1 MATPKKQADG
11 SWRIQIEIAGVRS
24 SKSASTKREC
34 ENWAAIR
41 TAELRN
47 DAKTGLSGNHT
58 LLAALRKYATDVSP
72 KNKGE
77 RWEVVRLKALERQ
90 LPVSLPIQRITS
102 QTLSE
107 WRDDRLRSV
116 NKSTGLPLKPASV
129 LREMKLLGS
138 VFEVAR
144 REWRWISENPLKDVR
159 KPSSP
164 EHRTRTIKFTE
175 TRKLL
180 KTMGYHDGKPQSI
193 TQALAV
199 CMLFALSTGMRNGE
213 IIGMTW
219 ANVKDDHV
227 HLPDTKTDKA
237 RDVPLSKVGK
247 RLLDR
252 MRGFDTVQVFGLSS
266 QTRDALFRKYRDRA
280 GIEGLTWH
288 DLRHSAATR
297 LGKAGNLSVIELC
310 KIFGWADPKQAM
322 TYFNP
327 TVQDLAAK
335 L

>member
-1 MATPKKQADG
+1 MATPKKQTDG
-11 SWRIQIEIAGVRS
+11 SWRIQIEIAGIRS
-24 SKSASTKREC
+24 SKSAPTKREC

-77 RWEVVRLKALERQ
+77 RWEVVRLTALERQ
-90 LPVSLPIQRITS
+90 LPVSLPIQRITA

-107 WRDDRLRSV
+107 WRDGRLLKV
-116 NKSTGLPLKPASV
+116 KPASV
-129 LREMKLLGS
+129 LREMKLLSS

-144 REWRWISENPLKDVR
+144 REWRWIAENPLKDVR

-164 EHRTRTIKFTE
+164 EHRTRTIKFSE

-180 KTMGYHDGKPQSI
+180 RVMAYHRGKPQSI
-193 TQALAV
+193 TQVLAV

-213 IIGMTW
+213 IMALTW
-219 ANVKDDHV
+219 ANVKDGYV
-227 HLPDTKTDKA
+227 HLPDTKTDKS
-237 RDVPLSKVGK
+237 RDVPLSGVGK

-252 MRGFDTVQVFGLSS
+252 MRGFDPELVFGLTS

-297 LGKAGNLSVIELC
+297 LGKSGKIEVLSLC
-310 KIFGWADPKQAM
+310 KIFGWNDPKMASV
-322 TYFNP
+322 YFNP
-327 TVQDLAAK
+327 TIQDLQNM

>member
-11 SWRIQIEIAGVRS
+11 SWRIQIEVLGIRC
-24 SKSASTKREC
+24 SKSAPTKREC
-34 ENWAAIR
+34 EQWAATR
-41 TAELRN
+41 TAQIRS

-58 LLAALRKYATDVSP
+58 LLAALKKYATDVSP

-77 RWEVVRLKALERQ
+77 HWEIVRLKSFERQ
-90 LPVSLPIQRITS
+90 LPVTLPIQRITPEHLG
-102 QTLSE
+102 Q
-107 WRDDRLRSV
+107 WRDTRLQQV
-116 NKSTGLPLKPASV
+116 KPASV
-129 LREMKLLGS
+129 LRDMKLLGS

-144 REWRWISENPLKDVR
+144 REWRWIAENPLKEVR

-164 EHRTRTIKFTE
+164 EHRTRTIRFTE
-175 TRKLL
+175 TRKIL
-180 KTMGYHDGKPQSI
+180 KAMTYHRGKPQSI

-213 IIGMTW
+213 IMAMTW
-219 ANVKDDHV
+219 ANVKDGYI
-227 HLPDTKTDKA
+227 HLPDTKTDKS
-237 RDVPLSKVGK
+237 RDVPLSKVGR
-247 RLLDR
+247 RLLER
-252 MRGFDTVQVFGLSS
+252 MRGFDPVLVFGLSS

-297 LGKAGNLSVIELC
+297 LGKANKLTVLELC
-310 KIFGWADPKQAM
+310 KIMGWSDPKMAM
-322 TYFNP
+322 VYVNP

>member
-11 SWRIQIEIAGVRS
+11 SWRIQIEVLGIRG
-24 SKSASTKREC
+24 SKSATTKREC
-34 ENWAAIR
+34 EQWAATR
-41 TAELRN
+41 TAQIRS

-58 LLAALRKYATDVSP
+58 LLAALKKYATDVSP

-77 RWEVVRLKALERQ
+77 HWEIVRLKSFERQ
-90 LPVSLPIQRITS
+90 LPVTLPIQRITPEHLS
-102 QTLSE
+102 Q
-107 WRDDRLRSV
+107 WRDTRLQQV
-116 NKSTGLPLKPASV
+116 KPASV
-129 LREMKLLGS
+129 LRDMKLLGS

-144 REWRWISENPLKDVR
+144 REWRWIAENPLKEVR

-164 EHRTRTIKFTE
+164 EHRTRTIRFTE

-180 KTMGYHDGKPQSI
+180 KTMTYHRGRPQSI

-213 IIGMTW
+213 IMGMTW
-219 ANVKDDHV
+219 ANVKDGYI
-227 HLPDTKTDKA
+227 HLPDTKTDKS
-237 RDVPLSKVGK
+237 RDVPLSKVGR
-247 RLLDR
+247 RLLER
-252 MRGFDTVQVFGLSS
+252 MRGFDPVLVFGLSS

-288 DLRHSAATR
+288 DLRHSAASR
-297 LGKAGNLSVIELC
+297 LGKAGSLSVLELC
-310 KIFGWADPKQAM
+310 KVFGWSNPAQAM
-322 TYFNP
+322 QYFNP

>member
-58 LLAALRKYATDVSP
+58 LLEALRKYAADVSP

-77 RWEVVRLKALERQ
+77 RWEVVRLTALERQ
-90 LPVSLPIQRITS
+90 LPVSLPIQRITA

-107 WRDDRLRSV
+107 WRDGRLLKV
-116 NKSTGLPLKPASV
+116 KPASV

-144 REWRWISENPLKDVR
+144 REWRWIAENPLKEVR

-193 TQALAV
+193 TQSLAV

-213 IIGMTW
+213 IIGLTW
-219 ANVKDDHV
+219 ANVKDDYV
-227 HLPDTKTDKA
+227 HLPDTKTDKS

-247 RLLDR
+247 RLIER
-252 MRGFDTVQVFGLSS
+252 MRGFDPALVFGLSS

-280 GIEGLTWH
+280 GIKGLTWH

-297 LGKAGNLSVIELC
+297 LGKAGSLSVLELC
-310 KIFGWADPKQAM
+310 KVFGWSNPAQAM
-322 TYFNP
+322 QYFNP

>member
-1 MATPKKQADG
+1 MATPKKIATG
-11 SWRIQIEIAGVRS
+11 WRIQIEIAGVRD
-24 SKSASTKREC
+24 SKVLPTKREC

-47 DAKTGLSGNHT
+47 NAKTGLSGNHT
-58 LLAALRKYATDVSP
+58 LLQALRKYATDVSP

-77 RWEVVRLKALERQ
+77 RWEVVRLTALERQ
-90 LPVSLPIQRITS
+90 LPVSLPIQRITA

-107 WRDDRLRSV
+107 WRDGRLLKV
-116 NKSTGLPLKPASV
+116 KPASV

-144 REWRWISENPLKDVR
+144 REWRWIAENPLKEVR

-180 KTMGYHDGKPQSI
+180 RSMGYQRGRPQSI
-193 TQALAV
+193 TQSLAI

-213 IIGMTW
+213 IIGLTW
-219 ANVKDDHV
+219 ANVKDGYV
-227 HLPDTKTDKA
+227 HLPDTKTDKS
-237 RDVPLSKVGK
+237 RDVPLSKVGR

-252 MRGFDTVQVFGLSS
+252 MRGFDPVLVFGLTS

-280 GIEGLTWH
+280 GIQGLTWH

-297 LGKAGNLSVIELC
+297 LGKGLGKSEKLTVLELC
-310 KIFGWADPKQAM
+310 KIMGWSDPKMAM
-322 TYFNP
+322 VYVNP

>member
-77 RWEVVRLKALERQ
+77 RWEVIRLTALERQ
-90 LPVSLPIQRITS
+90 LPVSLPIQRITPDLLG
-102 QTLSE
+102 Q
-107 WRDDRLRSV
+107 WRDGRL
-116 NKSTGLPLKPASV
+116 LKVKPSSV
-129 LREMKLLGS
+129 LREMKLLSS

-144 REWRWISENPLKDVR
+144 REWRWIAENPLKDVR

-164 EHRTRTIKFTE
+164 EHRTRTIKFSE
-175 TRKLL
+175 TRRLL
-180 KTMGYHDGKPQSI
+180 RSMTYHRGKPQSI

-213 IIGMTW
+213 IMALTW
-219 ANVKDDHV
+219 TNVKDGYV
-227 HLPDTKTDKA
+227 YLPETKTDKS

-247 RLLDR
+247 RLLER
-252 MRGFDTVQVFGLSS
+252 MRGFNSVLVFGLTS
-266 QTRDALFRKYRDRA
+266 QTRDTLFRKYRDRV
-280 GIEGLTWH
+280 GVDGLTWH

-297 LGKAGNLSVIELC
+297 LGKGLGKAEKLTVLELC
-310 KIFGWADPKQAM
+310 KIMGWSDPKMAM
-322 TYFNP
+322 VYVNP

>member
-77 RWEVVRLKALERQ
+77 RWEVIRLTALERQ
-90 LPVSLPIQRITS
+90 LPVSLPIQRITPDLLG
-102 QTLSE
+102 Q
-107 WRDDRLRSV
+107 WRDGRL
-116 NKSTGLPLKPASV
+116 LKVKPSSV

-144 REWRWISENPLKDVR
+144 REWRWIAENPLKDVR

-164 EHRTRTIKFTE
+164 EHRTRTITFIE

-180 KTMGYHDGKPQSI
+180 KVMTYHRGKPQSI
-193 TQALAV
+193 TQSLAV

-213 IIGMTW
+213 IMALTW
-219 ANVKDDHV
+219 ANVKDGYV
-227 HLPDTKTDKA
+227 HLPDTKTDKS

-247 RLLDR
+247 RLLER
-252 MRGFDTVQVFGLSS
+252 MRGFDAVLVFGLTS
-266 QTRDALFRKYRDRA
+266 QTRDTLFRKYRDRV
-280 GIEGLTWH
+280 GIDGLTWH

-297 LGKAGNLSVIELC
+297 LGKGLGKAEKLTVLELC
-310 KIFGWADPKQAM
+310 KIMGWSDPKMAM
-322 TYFNP
+322 VYVNP

>member
-1 MATPKKQADG
+1 MATPKKIATG
-11 SWRIQIEIAGVRS
+11 WRIQIEIAGVRD
-24 SKSASTKREC
+24 SKVLSTKREC

-41 TAELRN
+41 TNELRN
-47 DAKTGLSGNHT
+47 NAKTGLSGNHT
-58 LLAALRKYATDVSP
+58 LLQALRKYATDVSP

-77 RWEVVRLKALERQ
+77 RWEVVRLTALERQ
-90 LPVSLPIQRITS
+90 LPVSLPIQRITA
-102 QTLSE
+102 QILSE
-107 WRDDRLRSV
+107 WRDDRLRTVS
-116 NKSTGLPLKPASV
+116 KSTGSTIKPASV

-144 REWRWISENPLKDVR
+144 REWRWIAENPLKEVR

-164 EHRTRTIKFTE
+164 EHRTRTIRFTE
-175 TRKLL
+175 TRRLL
-180 KTMGYHDGKPQSI
+180 KIMGYQRGRPQSI

-213 IIGMTW
+213 IIGLTW
-219 ANVKDDHV
+219 ANVKDGYV
-227 HLPDTKTDKA
+227 HLPDTKTDKS

-252 MRGFDTVQVFGLSS
+252 MRGFDPELVFGLTS

-280 GIEGLTWH
+280 GIDGLTWH

-297 LGKAGNLSVIELC
+297 LGKAGSLSVLELC
-310 KIFGWADPKQAM
+310 KVFGWSNPAQAM
-322 TYFNP
+322 QYFNP

>member
-1 MATPKKQADG
+1 MATPKKIATG
-11 SWRIQIEIAGVRS
+11 WRIQIEIAGIRD
-24 SKSASTKREC
+24 SKVLPTKREC

-47 DAKTGLSGNHT
+47 NAKTGLSGNHT
-58 LLAALRKYATDVSP
+58 LLQALRKYATDVSP

-77 RWEVVRLKALERQ
+77 RWEVVRLTALERQ
-90 LPVSLPIQRITS
+90 LPVSLPIQRITA
-102 QTLSE
+102 QILSE
-107 WRDDRLRSV
+107 WRDDRLRTVS
-116 NKSTGLPLKPASV
+116 KSTGNTIKPASV

-144 REWRWISENPLKDVR
+144 REWRWIVENPLKEVR

-164 EHRTRTIKFTE
+164 EHRSRTIKFTE

-180 KTMGYHDGKPQSI
+180 KTMGYQRGKPQSI

-213 IIGMTW
+213 IIGLTW
-219 ANVKDDHV
+219 ANVKDGYV
-227 HLPDTKTDKA
+227 HLPDTKTDKS

-252 MRGFDTVQVFGLSS
+252 MRGFDPELVFGLTS

-280 GIEGLTWH
+280 GIQGLTWH

-297 LGKAGNLSVIELC
+297 LGKAGSLSVLELC
-310 KIFGWADPKQAM
+310 KVFGWSNPAQAM
-322 TYFNP
+322 QYFNP

>member
-1 MATPKKQADG
+1 MATPKKIATG
-11 SWRIQIEIAGVRS
+11 WRVQIEIAGVRD
-24 SKSASTKREC
+24 SKVLPTKREC

-41 TAELRN
+41 TAELRS

-58 LLAALRKYATDVSP
+58 LLQALRKYAVDVSP

-77 RWEVVRLKALERQ
+77 RWEVVRLTALERQ
-90 LPVSLPIQRITS
+90 LPVSLPIQRITA
-102 QTLSE
+102 QILSE
-107 WRDDRLRSV
+107 WRDDRLRTVS
-116 NKSTGLPLKPASV
+116 KSTGNTIKPASV

-144 REWRWISENPLKDVR
+144 REWRWIAENPLKEVR

-180 KTMGYHDGKPQSI
+180 KTMGYQRGKPQSI

-213 IIGMTW
+213 IIGLTW
-219 ANVKDDHV
+219 ANVKDGYV
-227 HLPDTKTDKA
+227 HLPDTKTDKS

-252 MRGFDTVQVFGLSS
+252 MRGFDPVLVFGLTS

-297 LGKAGNLSVIELC
+297 LGKSGKIDVLSLC
-310 KIFGWADPKQAM
+310 KIFGWNDPKQASI
-322 TYFNP
+322 YFNP
-327 TVQDLAAK
+327 SIQDLQNM

>member
-1 MATPKKQADG
+1 MASPKKRTDG
-11 SWRIQIEIAGVRS
+11 SWRIQIEIAGVRD
-24 SKSASTKREC
+24 SKVLPTKREC

-58 LLAALRKYATDVSP
+58 LLAAFKKYANEVST

-77 RWEVVRLKALERQ
+77 RWEIVRLKAFESQ
-90 LPVSLPIQRITS
+90 LPVSLPIQRMTPEKLG
-102 QTLSE
+102 Q
-107 WRDDRLRSV
+107 WRDGRLLKV
-116 NKSTGLPLKPASV
+116 KPASV

-144 REWRWISENPLKDVR
+144 REWRWIAENPLKEVR

-213 IIGMTW
+213 IMGLTW
-219 ANVKDDHV
+219 ANVKYGYV
-227 HLPDTKTDKA
+227 HLPDTKTDKS

-247 RLLDR
+247 RLLER
-252 MRGFDTVQVFGLSS
+252 MRGFDLELVFGLTS

-280 GIEGLTWH
+280 GIQGLTWH

-297 LGKAGNLSVIELC
+297 LGKAGKLSVIELC
-310 KIFGWADPKQAM
+310 RIFGWSDPRMAM
-322 TYFNP
+322 VYINP

>member
-1 MATPKKQADG
+1 MATPKKIATG
-11 SWRIQIEIAGVRS
+11 WRVQIEIAGVRD
-24 SKSASTKREC
+24 SKVLPTKREC

-58 LLAALRKYATDVSP
+58 LLQALRKYATDVSP

-77 RWEVVRLKALERQ
+77 RWEVVRLTALERQ
-90 LPVSLPIQRITS
+90 LPVSLPIQRITA

-116 NKSTGLPLKPASV
+116 NKSTGLPIKPASV

-144 REWRWISENPLKDVR
+144 REWRWISENPLKEVR

-180 KTMGYHDGKPQSI
+180 KTMTYHRGKPQSI

-213 IIGMTW
+213 IMALTW
-219 ANVKDDHV
+219 VNVKDDYV
-227 HLPDTKTDKA
+227 HIPDTKTDKA

-252 MRGFDTVQVFGLSS
+252 MRGFDPELVFGLSS

-280 GIEGLTWH
+280 GINGLTWH

>member
-1 MATPKKQADG
+1 MATPKKQPDG
-11 SWRIQIEIAGVRS
+11 SWRIQFEVHGTRC
-24 SKSASTKREC
+24 SKSAPTKRET
-34 ENWAAIR
+34 EQWAAIR

-58 LLAALRKYATDVSP
+58 LLQALRKYATDVSP

-77 RWEVVRLKALERQ
+77 RWEVVRLTALERQ
-90 LPVSLPIQRITS
+90 LPVTLPIQRITA

-107 WRDDRLRSV
+107 WRDDRLRKV
-116 NKSTGLPLKPASV
+116 KPASV

-144 REWRWISENPLKDVR
+144 REWRWIAENPLKEVR

-180 KTMGYHDGKPQSI
+180 KTMTYHRGKPQSI

-199 CMLFALSTGMRNGE
+199 CMLLALSTGMRNGE
-213 IIGMTW
+213 IMGLTW
-219 ANVKDDHV
+219 ANVKNGYV
-227 HLPDTKTDKA
+227 HLPDTKTDKS
-237 RDVPLSKVGK
+237 RDVPLSKVGL
-247 RLLDR
+247 RLLER
-252 MRGFDTVQVFGLSS
+252 MRGFDAVLVFGLTS
-266 QTRDALFRKYRDRA
+266 QTRDTLFRKYRDRA

-297 LGKAGNLSVIELC
+297 LGKAGKLSVIELC
-310 KIFGWADPKQAM
+310 RIFGWNDPRMAM
-322 TYFNP
+322 VYINP

>member
-1 MATPKKQADG
+1 MATPKKIATG
-11 SWRIQIEIAGVRS
+11 WRVQIEIAGVRD
-24 SKSASTKREC
+24 SKVLPTKREC
-34 ENWAAIR
+34 ENWAAMR

-58 LLAALRKYATDVSP
+58 LLQALRKYATDVSP

-77 RWEVVRLKALERQ
+77 RWEVVRLMALERQ
-90 LPVSLPIQRITS
+90 LPVSLPIQRITA

-107 WRDDRLRSV
+107 WRDGRLLKV
-116 NKSTGLPLKPASV
+116 KPASV

-144 REWRWISENPLKDVR
+144 REWRWIAENPLKEVR

-164 EHRTRTIKFTE
+164 EHRTRTIRFTE

-180 KTMGYHDGKPQSI
+180 KTMTYHRGKPQSI

-213 IIGMTW
+213 IMGLTW
-219 ANVKDDHV
+219 ANVKDGYV
-227 HLPDTKTDKA
+227 HLPDTKTDKS
-237 RDVPLSKVGK
+237 RDVPLSKVGL
-247 RLLDR
+247 RLLER
-252 MRGFDTVQVFGLSS
+252 MRGFDPELVFGLSS

-280 GIEGLTWH
+280 GIKGLTWH

-297 LGKAGNLSVIELC
+297 LGKAGKLSVIELC
-310 KIFGWADPKQAM
+310 RIFGWSDPRMAM
-322 TYFNP
+322 VYINP

>member
-1 MATPKKQADG
+1 MASPKKRTDG
-11 SWRIQIEIAGVRS
+11 SWRIQIEIAGVRD
-24 SKSASTKREC
+24 SKVLPTKREC

-58 LLAALRKYATDVSP
+58 LLAAFKKYANEVST

-77 RWEVVRLKALERQ
+77 RWEIVRLKAFESQ
-90 LPVSLPIQRITS
+90 LPVSLPIQRITA

-107 WRDDRLRSV
+107 WRDARLRTVS
-116 NKSTGLPLKPASV
+116 KSTGSIIKPASV

-144 REWRWISENPLKDVR
+144 REWRWIAENPLRDVR
-159 KPSSP
+159 KPKDS
-164 EHRTRTIKFTE
+164 EHRRRIITLLE

-180 KTMGYHDGKPQSI
+180 RIMGYQKATP
-193 TQALAV
+193 TTEAQALAV

-213 IIGMTW
+213 VLGMTW
-219 ANVKDDHV
+219 ANVKKGYV
-227 HLPDTKTDKA
+227 HLPDTKTDLS
-237 RDVPLSKVGK
+237 RNVPLSKVGIK
-247 RLLDR
+247 LLER
-252 MRGFDTVQVFGLSS
+252 MRGYQPVSVFGLSAS
-266 QTRDALFRKYRDRA
+266 DRDSRFRAYRA
-280 GIEGLTWH
+280 KLGIKGLTWH

-297 LGKAGNLSVIELC
+297 LGKAGSLSVIELC

>member
-1 MATPKKQADG
+1 MATPKKLAAG
-11 SWRIQIEIAGVRS
+11 GWRIQIEIAGIRD
-24 SKSASTKREC
+24 SKVFPTKREC
-34 ENWAAIR
+34 EQWAATRTHHIR
-41 TAELRN
+41 S

-58 LLAALRKYATDVSP
+58 LLAALKKYANEVSP

-77 RWEVVRLKALERQ
+77 RWEVVRLKSFEKQ
-90 LPVSLPIQRITS
+90 LPITLPIQRITPEH
-102 QTLSE
+102 LSR
-107 WRDDRLRSV
+107 WRDTRLQQV
-116 NKSTGLPLKPASV
+116 KPASV
-129 LREMKLLGS
+129 LRDMKLLGS

-144 REWRWISENPLKDVR
+144 REWRWITDNPLKEVR

-180 KTMGYHDGKPQSI
+180 RVMTYHHGKPMSI

-213 IIGMTW
+213 IMGLTW
-219 ANVKDDHV
+219 ANVHADYV
-227 HLPDTKTDKA
+227 HIPLTKTDKV
-237 RDVPLSKVGK
+237 RNVPLSKVGI
-247 RLLDR
+247 RLLER
-252 MRGFDTVQVFGLSS
+252 MRGFDPVLVFGMKS
-266 QTRDALFRKYRDRA
+266 QTRDALFRKYRERA

-297 LGKAGNLSVIELC
+297 LGKAGRLSVLELC
-310 KIFGWADPKQAM
+310 KIFGWSNPAQAM
-322 TYFNP
+322 QYFNP

>member
-1 MATPKKQADG
+1 MATPKKIATG
-11 SWRIQIEIAGVRS
+11 WRVQIEIAGVRD
-24 SKSASTKREC
+24 SKVLPTKREC
-34 ENWAAIR
+34 ENWAALR
-41 TAELRN
+41 TAQLRS

-77 RWEVVRLKALERQ
+77 RWEVVRLTALERQ
-90 LPVSLPIQRITS
+90 LPVSLPIQRITA

-107 WRDDRLRSV
+107 WRDDRLRKV
-116 NKSTGLPLKPASV
+116 KPASV

-144 REWRWISENPLKDVR
+144 REWRWIAENPLKDVR

-164 EHRTRTIKFTE
+164 EHRTRTIRFTE

-180 KTMGYHDGKPQSI
+180 KTMGYHCGKPQSI

-213 IIGMTW
+213 IMALTW
-219 ANVKDDHV
+219 ANVKDGYV
-227 HLPDTKTDKA
+227 HLPDTKTDKS
-237 RDVPLSKVGK
+237 RDVPLSKVGI

-252 MRGFDTVQVFGLSS
+252 MRGFDLVLVFGLSS

-280 GIEGLTWH
+280 GIDGLTWH

-297 LGKAGNLSVIELC
+297 LGKVGSLSVLELC
-310 KIFGWADPKQAM
+310 KVFGWSNPAQAM
-322 TYFNP
+322 QYFNP